1 MAARFSSRAAI
12 CTVNNIALLITEGCH
27 LAHNDRNIIFRIFQC
42 SVTQRYFKIFSDFNF
57 IVKDL
62 EDPVLL
68 YPFDLL
74 PRAVKF
80 RKVARHSSVT
90 AVSIIAQARVSHR
103 VNHSVLSLFKLLRR
117 TRDSGRECILFS
129 DKAREHTLRGQCG
142 KPVVRLLIV
151 PCNSTAAG
159 RRAVRVVY
167 PYTGWSPK
175 NVALFDEDM

>member
-1 MAARFSSRAAI
+1 MTEILFSVFFNA
-12 CTVNNIALLITEGCH
+12 ALLSDT
-27 LAHNDRNIIFRIFQC
+27 L
-42 SVTQRYFKIFSDFNF
+42 KFSPILI

-80 RKVARHSSVT
+80 CKVARHSSVT